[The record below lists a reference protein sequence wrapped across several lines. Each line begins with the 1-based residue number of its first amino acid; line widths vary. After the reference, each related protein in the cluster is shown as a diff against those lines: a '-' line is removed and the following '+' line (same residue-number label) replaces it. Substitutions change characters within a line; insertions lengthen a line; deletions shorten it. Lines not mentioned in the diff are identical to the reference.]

1 MKRTLW
7 KLAGAD
13 CQILERS
20 GTESQRSFYVIG
32 ILYAIVIAITW
43 IGFFGLFWGL
53 FRSNNETQSDDFGS
67 HLLSALIGSSIIS
80 FLVSNIY
87 ILNMLSLEPK
97 TLPFREETA
106 SKVITNFV
114 RYGSIALIA
123 FFVSKNIEMEIFN
136 LFNALGLFTFDSQ
149 FGYMDDL
156 IRMNKENPMSW
167 LVTIFIIGLF
177 LFPIVLRKRLEKA
190 HEYYLHR
197 RIIEKDLV
205 LSEHR
210 QFLLLKEEILKA
222 HYAQYMAVLKDQFH
236 GKFDTSSLSADI
248 ELHHHYNFLLS
259 RVYTP
264 HVSKYSDE
272 PFNTKLKKKDLSNIK
287 DSQDFLEAILQ
298 KN

>member
-32 ILYAIVIAITW
+32 ILYAIVIALTF

-53 FRSNNETQSDDFGS
+53 FRSNNETQADDFGS

-87 ILNMLSLEPK
+87 FLNMMSLEPK
-97 TLPFREETA
+97 TLPVREDTS
-106 SKVITNFV
+106 SKIITNFIRV
-114 RYGSIALIA
+114 GFITMFA

-136 LFNALGLFTFDSQ
+136 LFNAFGLFTFDSH

-156 IRMNKENPMSW
+156 MRMNKENPMIW
-167 LVTIFIIGLF
+167 LITVLIIGLF

-222 HYAQYMAVLKDQFH
+222 HYAQYMAVVKDKFH
-236 GKFDTSSLSADI
+236 GKFDLSRLDTDV
-248 ELHHHYNFLLS
+248 ELQHHYNFLKS
-259 RVYTP
+259 RTFRP
-264 HVSKYSDE
+264 HASKFSDE
-272 PFNTKLKKKDLSNIK
+272 PFNTKLKKKESLNVK
-287 DSQDFLEAILQ
+287 DSQDFLAAILQ